1 MPAPIIMMIMLV
13 PRSLRLL
20 TSIQGLYAESRVT
33 EEAEPAR
40 DLGSTESI
48 AVKGVLNR

>member
-13 PRSLRLL
+13 PRSLL
-20 TSIQGLYAESRVT
+20 TSTQGLYAESRVT